1 MTRFL
6 STLLFS
12 TFAICLFNSCEQVL
26 ETDIYAGE
34 NQLVMVSNF
43 TADNQLQVV
52 VTSTKP
58 LSGNSKEYEVIT
70 NAVVRIYQGD
80 NLLEELSLTMPDP
93 NSDIPPTYISLDF
106 TAEVGSSYTL
116 TASAPGYETIKAT
129 NIIPKGTAVG
139 NIGFNNTLSLKD
151 TETANVDF
159 SVDLSFQDDPDETNY
174 YHILFYQQLLGYRID
189 VKTDGSFDTITVATN
204 ERANLDVNLLGED
217 IPYIEFLG
225 GQSLL
230 MKDESF
236 AGEEV
241 NLTIE
246 GNFNFNIE
254 KHLPGTFSVEIRTV
268 SEAYYLYYTT
278 LVNQNQSNNNNP
290 DLLGEQVP
298 VFDNVENGNGIF
310 AGYSSNTTNFS
321 LGE

>member
-1 MTRFL
+1 MTRFFN
-6 STLLFS
+6 TLLFS
-12 TFAICLFNSCEQVL
+12 ALAISFFNSCEQVL
-26 ETDIYAGE
+26 EADIYPSE

-43 TADNQLQVV
+43 TSDNQLQVV
-52 VTSTKP
+52 VSSTKP
-58 LSGNSKEYEVIT
+58 LSGDSREFNAVT
-70 NAVVRIYQGD
+70 NAVVRIYQED
-80 NLLEELSLTMPDP
+80 NLLEELSLVMPEP
-93 NSDIPPTYISLDF
+93 GSIAPPTYISLDF
-106 TAEVGSSYTL
+106 TPEVGSSYTL

-129 NIIPKGTAVG
+129 NIIPKGTNVG
-139 NIGFNNTLSLKD
+139 DVGFNNVLSLKD

-159 SVDLSFQDDPDETNY
+159 SVDLSFQDDPNETNY

-189 VKTDGSFDTITVATN
+189 VKSDGSFDTITVQTN
-204 ERANLDVNLLGED
+204 ERAELDVSLLGDD

-236 AGEEV
+236 DGQEV

-278 LVNQNQSNNNNP
+278 LVNQSHASS
-290 DLLGEQVP
+290 DLPGDHVP

-310 AGYSSNTTNFS
+310 AGYSSSTTNFS
-321 LGE
+321 FGE